1 MKEVSKTPSNSDYDD
16 IKAIVGAENIL
27 EYAIRNNEVIRL
39 KYDDTK
45 LTAAKKTEATTWCT
59 SKGLA

>member
-1 MKEVSKTPSNSDYDD
+1 MKTLSKTPTNSEYDE
-16 IKAIVGAENIL
+16 IKAIVGEQNII

-45 LTAAKKTEATTWCT
+45 LTAAKKTEASTCCT